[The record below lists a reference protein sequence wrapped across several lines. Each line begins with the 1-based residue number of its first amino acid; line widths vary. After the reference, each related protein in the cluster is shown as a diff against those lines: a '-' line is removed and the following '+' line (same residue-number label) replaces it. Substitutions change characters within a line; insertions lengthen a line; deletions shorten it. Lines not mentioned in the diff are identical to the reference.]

1 MKTNTQSTHLVL
13 TVLAAA
19 LLMLPGCKTAIG
31 SKLVDLRFTDIKFI
45 DLLPDFICSD
55 TARPDGAA
63 LFAELGGEAAFL
75 DLVRYLYR
83 WYLDEHDFKRFDP
96 SHRNEFWIRQV
107 QTVPDEGDNS
117 RYMELVFPATGVMVT
132 LKKTDYRI
140 PELKLHVKSGGYRV
154 IKLCRDTGRDAAR
167 RTDYA
172 VLDLA
177 LDALYAR
184 LFELRLE
191 KQFPCEE
198 LQAHLQA
205 RIDRQGDLIVKA
217 LQGEPKT
224 LYIAPIHTVGNDLWV
239 FWEEG
244 KLLFRYSSDLDL
256 SSPDVWT
263 HDKLDVVIH
272 DTVGQ
277 TVVSFEEQPGNHDLI
292 TRDQVGRA
300 LYNCIILG
308 QKRMVP

>member
-1 MKTNTQSTHLVL
+1 MKKNIQSAPLVL

-19 LLMLPGCKTAIG
+19 LFALSGCKTEIG
-31 SKLVDLRFTDIKFI
+31 TKLADLRFTDIKLT

-63 LFAELGGEAAFL
+63 LFAELGGEDAFL

-96 SHRNEFWIRQV
+96 NHRNEFWLRQV
-107 QTVPDEGDNS
+107 QTIPDEGDNS
-117 RYMELVFPATGVMVT
+117 RYMELFFPATGVMVT
-132 LKKTDYRI
+132 LKKTDYQI
-140 PELKLHVKSGGYRV
+140 PELKLHVKSDGYRI
-154 IKLCRDTGRDAAR
+154 IKLCRDTSGEAAQR
-167 RTDYA
+167 SDYA

-191 KQFPCEE
+191 RQCPCEE
-198 LQAHLQA
+198 LQAHVQS
-205 RIDRQGDLIVKA
+205 RIDRHGDLIVKA
-217 LQGEPKT
+217 LKDEAKT
-224 LYIAPIHTVGNDLWV
+224 LYVAPIHTIGNDLWV

-256 SSPDVWT
+256 SNPDVWT
-263 HDKLDVVIH
+263 HDKLDVDIH

-277 TVVSFEEQPGNHDLI
+277 TVVSFEEHPGNHDLI